1 MQATHV
7 STIDSPDLHYS
18 LRQFRQ
24 VAPSASTFDAA
35 SVKPS
40 KPGDSRGSTFQFTP
54 GGGLNITNG
63 TLRDIIETAY
73 SVGDFQIL
81 GGPGWLNSERYDVS
95 ARSASDTAQAGPGN
109 SPNGVADTRL
119 RLQTLL
125 AQRFQLK
132 IHRETRDVP
141 IYALVV
147 GKSGSKLIEGE
158 TAVSE
163 RSTAGIRAGCGQIT
177 GTMASM
183 ANLAVY
189 LERQLRRPVVDR
201 TGLSGRYNFQLEWA
215 PDSGPCSTPVDGVPG
230 APVNS
235 SDGPSIFTA
244 VQEKLGLKLESTK
257 GPAEVIVVDH
267 AENADEN

>member
-1 MQATHV
+1 MMCPRSIALIFLTVCASFGQA
-7 STIDSPDLHYS
+7 P
-18 LRQFRQ
+18 
-24 VAPSASTFDAA
+24 PSASTFDAA

-40 KPGDSRGSTFQFTP
+40 KPGDSHGSTFQFTP

-73 SVGDFQIL
+73 SVRDFQIL

-95 ARSASDTAQAGPGN
+95 ARSAPDSAQTGPGN

-141 IYALVV
+141 IYALLV

-177 GTMASM
+177 GTLASV
-183 ANLAVY
+183 ANLVVY
-189 LERQLRRPVVDR
+189 LERQLRRPLWIARAFLAD
-201 TGLSGRYNFQLEWA
+201 TIFNSNGRPIRVRAQRRSMAFPE
-215 PDSGPCSTPVDGVPG
+215 PR
-230 APVNS
+230 
-235 SDGPSIFTA
+235 SIHLMA
-244 VQEKLGLKLESTK
+244 RRSLPRYKKSLG
-257 GPAEVIVVDH
+257 
-267 AENADEN
+267 